1 MSATI
6 GGNTTMRQTSSIG
19 LACGGL
25 LALAAAIGI
34 GRFVYTPILPVMLE
48 SLHWS
53 KADAGLLASSNFL
66 GYLVGA
72 MIAAWPVAAHHQRM
86 WLLATLLVSAL
97 TTAGMALDD
106 QLVTLMGLR
115 FVGGAASAFVIVLS
129 STLVLDRLATA
140 QRADLS
146 AIHFAGVGVGII
158 VSAALVSVM
167 VAAGAEWQALWI
179 GSGAIS
185 LLATVLVAVLIPEQ
199 AQLTSSA
206 PMSADKRP
214 PRGLPALIVAYGL
227 FGFGYVITATFLVAI
242 VRMTPEVRTL
252 EAWIWILFGLA
263 TLPSVALWSWIGA
276 RIGLLIAFS
285 VACLVEAFGVAASV
299 EWISMS
305 GVCLSAILLG
315 GTFMGITALG
325 LMASRQLSGS
335 QPQRAIAL
343 MTASFATGQMI
354 GPTVAGILFDKLG
367 SLTVPSIIAAAAL
380 LLAAALA
387 ITADRSNA
395 TP

>member
-1 MSATI
+1 
-6 GGNTTMRQTSSIG
+6 MRQTSSIG

-97 TTAGMALDD
+97 TTAGTALDD
-106 QLVTLMGLR
+106 QLVTLMGWR

-199 AQLTSSA
+199 GQMTSSG

-214 PRGLPALIVAYGL
+214 PRGLATLIVAYGL

-242 VRMTPEVRTL
+242 VRMTPEVR
-252 EAWIWILFGLA
+252 
-263 TLPSVALWSWIGA
+263 ALLD
-276 RIGLLIAFS
+276 RREDRLLDCVFP
-285 VACLVEAFGVAASV
+285 
-299 EWISMS
+299 
-305 GVCLSAILLG
+305 
-315 GTFMGITALG
+315 
-325 LMASRQLSGS
+325 RLSG
-335 QPQRAIAL
+335 
-343 MTASFATGQMI
+343 
-354 GPTVAGILFDKLG
+354 
-367 SLTVPSIIAAAAL
+367 
-380 LLAAALA
+380 
-387 ITADRSNA
+387 
-395 TP
+395 